1 MNRELLSKALCE
13 MDESFIAEAYRPV
26 TEAASGS
33 SERIVHMKK
42 KRIITFALAAALI
55 LAFGITAYATGF
67 FGLID
72 SQMGD
77 TVVEYAGVN
86 PVSNIIESR
95 EEMAQGLNRVPVRTI
110 SLQGWRGSP
119 EYLANQEWQSF
130 FDDYRLNNYYGDE
143 VPNPALKTDPW
154 YEAHSR
160 IYPAYTPALKA
171 KVLELC
177 EKYSLKPL
185 DQCEE
190 NMGADSF
197 YRYLGTDEVFR
208 TEAFTGQ
215 EFQLETAM
223 FLGYDAG
230 TFQLQFSY
238 FPDSDPMS
246 DSFVDLKL
254 SRAAKGY
261 FRTGYALFSD
271 NEDLDEWEYTNCFGD
286 ALCLMLGGNY
296 GLILCDS
303 DYAFVSLQTDFS
315 FLKNASGEAVSREML
330 ESVADLVNFGTLGQE
345 LPK

>member
-1 MNRELLSKALCE
+1 MKRETITLMLNSVEDDTISETAVFRP
-13 MDESFIAEAYRPV
+13 ESIQESP
-26 TEAASGS
+26 
-33 SERIVHMKK
+33 ERIVHMRK
-42 KRIITFALAAALI
+42 KRIITFALAAALL
-55 LAFGITAYATGF
+55 LAFGITAYATGY

-86 PVSNIIESR
+86 PVSGIIESR
-95 EEMAQGLNRVPVRTI
+95 EEMVQGLNRVPVRVV
-110 SLQGWRGSP
+110 SLQGWRDSP

-130 FDDYRLNNYYGDE
+130 YDDYVLNRYYGDE
-143 VPNPALKTDPW
+143 VPTPALKTDPW

-238 FPDSDPMS
+238 FPDGDPMS

-303 DYAFVSLQTDFS
+303 DYAFVSLQADFS
-315 FLKNASGEAVSREML
+315 FLRNASGEVVSREML
-330 ESVADLVNFGTLGQE
+330 ESVADLVHFGTLGQE
-345 LPK
+345 LP

>member
-1 MNRELLSKALCE
+1 MNRKLLSKALCE
-13 MDESFIAEAYRPV
+13 IDESFIAEAYRPV

-33 SERIVHMKK
+33 PERIIHMKK

-55 LAFGITAYATGF
+55 LALGITAYATGF

-86 PVSNIIESR
+86 PVSNVIESR

-130 FDDYRLNNYYGDE
+130 YDDYRLNNYYGDE

-160 IYPAYTPALKA
+160 IYNAFTPALKN
-171 KVLELC
+171 KVMEIC

-185 DQCEE
+185 DCCEE
-190 NMGADSF
+190 KTGVEYF
-197 YRYLGTDEVFR
+197 HRYLGIDEVFNVD
-208 TEAFTGQ
+208 AFAGQ
-215 EFQLETAM
+215 EFQLEGAAY
-223 FLGYDAG
+223 LGYDAG
-230 TFQLQFSY
+230 SFLLQFAY
-238 FPDSDPMS
+238 IPDGNPES

-254 SRAAKGY
+254 TRATKGY
-261 FRTGYALFSD
+261 FRTGYALFSE
-271 NEDLDEWEYTNCFGD
+271 NEEVDEWEYTNCFGD
-286 ALCLMLGGNY
+286 SLCLMLGGNY
-296 GLILCDS
+296 GVILCDS
-303 DYAFVSLQTDFS
+303 DYAFVALQADFS
-315 FLKNASGEAVSREML
+315 FMKNTSEEASRAML
-330 ESVADLVNFGTLGQE
+330 ERVADLVNFGTLGQE